1 MRRRLTLA
9 MLLLVA
15 ATLVVTSIG
24 SYYFIRRA
32 AISTAQQQLVG
43 QARAISR
50 TISDGTVSTQFSFK
64 KELKVLDNA
73 GAFAGLRVVELHP
86 DGTITGSLPSGLTP
100 QMIRIHTLM
109 AGRQTAGSAGNAG
122 SRLVFTAIPTPTAK
136 ITAYTPLLVITRRVS
151 NPADGLRYFGLV
163 GAIALLIAAA
173 VAMRLARRFTRP
185 LLAAV
190 RATRSIA
197 DGDLGATVTV
207 EPHLYPE
214 FVQLA
219 ESINSMGSN
228 LGRARNQERQFLLS
242 VSHELRTPLTS
253 IRGYADA
260 IIDGAT
266 DDPVDAAKVI
276 SGEARRLERLVQDLL
291 DLARLDAHRFSLDV
305 QPVDCTDVA
314 RRVVDGFRPR
324 AVALGLELAIVPMEA
339 TPLWVEAD
347 ADRLGQIVANL
358 VENASSFAHQ
368 HIAVGT
374 GMVGRAPAIWVIDD
388 GPGISPDKLGRV
400 FDRHY
405 TSDDS
410 DGRRKGS
417 GLGLAIV
424 SELAS
429 AMGAVVEADSPVAD
443 GRGTRM
449 VVRFHPIDAR
459 AVIPSA

>member
-1 MRRRLTLA
+1 MRRRLTFA

-64 KELKVLDNA
+64 NELEVLDNA
-73 GAFAGLRVVELHP
+73 GAFDGLRVVELHS
-86 DGTITGSLPSGLTP
+86 DGTVTGSLPSGLTP
-100 QMIRIHTLM
+100 RMIRIHTLM
-109 AGRQTAGSAGNAG
+109 MGRQTAGSAG
-122 SRLVFTAIPTPTAK
+122 SRLVFTAIPTPTAE
-136 ITAYTPLLVITRRVS
+136 ITAYTPVLVITRRVS
-151 NPADGLRYFGLV
+151 NPKDGLRYFGLV

-173 VAMRLARRFTRP
+173 VAVGLAQRFTRP

-190 RATRSIA
+190 RATRRIA
-197 DGDLGATVTV
+197 DGDLGATVAV

-260 IIDGAT
+260 IVDGAAE
-266 DDPVDAAKVI
+266 DPVDAAAVI
-276 SGEARRLERLVQDLL
+276 GDEARRLERLVQDLL
-291 DLARLDAHRFSLDV
+291 DLARLDADRFSLDI
-305 QPVDCTDVA
+305 QRVDCTDVA

-324 AVALGLELAIVPMEA
+324 AVALGLELAIVPTET

-358 VENASSFAHQ
+358 VENASSFAHR
-368 HIAVGT
+368 HIVVGT
-374 GMVGRAPAIWVIDD
+374 GMVGRAPAIWVADD
-388 GPGISPDKLGRV
+388 GPGIPPDKLGRV
-400 FDRHY
+400 FERHF

-410 DGRRKGS
+410 VGRRQGS

-429 AMGAVVEADSPVAD
+429 AMGAVVQADSPVAD
-443 GRGTRM
+443 GRGARM
-449 VVRFHPIDAR
+449 VVRFHPTDAR
-459 AVIPSA
+459 SVNPSA